1 MYIYHYSD
9 KDFNGKIKPR
19 FFGLNGYTKN
29 SEKSSGIK
37 RAYFYLDRAGRE
49 YYFEGVRFL
58 YIARVSRARL
68 YDLNK
73 DILRVADNK
82 RIKDLFSYIKRLGY
96 IGVIGNNGFKA
107 GVIFYPVKIF
117 KRLTLTKGY

>member
-9 KDFNGKIKPR
+9 KDFTGKIKPR

-49 YYFEGVRFL
+49 YYFSGARFL
-58 YIARVSRARL
+58 YIAKVSRARL

-73 DILRVADNK
+73 DILRIADNK
-82 RIKDLFSYIKRLGY
+82 RVKDLFSYIKRLGY

-107 GVIFYPVKIF
+107 ICLFKAVKIN
-117 KRLTLTKGY
+117 KRLTLTEA